1 MARYIKVLFAALL
14 LLGCTPKDSIDNFTA
29 YVDPKIGTGGHGH
42 VFVGANVP
50 FGLVQLGPTSIPQE
64 WDWCSGYHD
73 SDSTVIGFSHTH
85 LSGTGI
91 GDLFDI
97 TVMPVVGEV
106 TFARGT
112 EDDQASG
119 LWSYADRTREIARPG
134 YYSVPLTRYGITAEM
149 TATNRV
155 GLHRYTFP
163 QSEESAIVI
172 DLQNGGCWD
181 KPTETFIEAC
191 GDNAIQGYRYSKGWA
206 NAQRIYFYA
215 EFSKPFEDI
224 HIHSID
230 YMPLFAKADFNTT
243 EGEKV
248 LMKVGLSPVSIEGAR
263 ANMAAELPGWDFEA
277 VASAADEAWNA
288 ELGRISVDTADETAK
303 KIFYTALYHSMF
315 APATFCDVDG
325 KYRGADGEIYE
336 NPGYTTYTTFS
347 LWDTYRA
354 AMPLYSIFQSER
366 YPELINTMLA
376 IYKEQGKLPV
386 WHLHGC
392 ETDCMVGNPG
402 IPPVADAIVKG
413 FEGFD
418 YELAFEA
425 MKVSAL
431 RPDRGQDA
439 RMKYGYIPYD
449 KFNESVAYDLE
460 YALAD
465 GALANAAKVLGK
477 EDDYQYFLNRSK
489 SYVELFDHE
498 LRFIRGKDSKGRF
511 RTEYSPFASTHRADD
526 YCEGNGWQYTWL
538 VPHDFRGL
546 VSCFGSKE
554 EFLGKLDSL
563 FIVSSVI
570 EGAETSPDISGLIGQ
585 YAHGNEPS
593 HHILYF
599 YTMAGQPWKTA
610 DKVREVLGTLY
621 SAEPDGLSG
630 NEDVGQ
636 MSSWYILS
644 ALGFYEVEPASG
656 RYWFGSP
663 VFDKAEIAVDGGTF
677 TIITEG
683 NSDENRYIQ
692 SITLNG
698 KAYTKGYLEHKDLA
712 AGGELVIKMGAEPK
726 VWYCAEEPLEYEDQ
740 RPLPEDRLFTS
751 KAVEDE
757 IARVVGMLENPR
769 LKWMF
774 ANCYPNTLDTTVH
787 PVESEDG
794 LPDTFV
800 YTGDIPAMWLRDSGA
815 QVWPYLRYVNEDPE
829 LRKMIAGV
837 IRRQFKCICVD
848 PYANAFNVE
857 PLGAHNKTDWPE
869 ADPYVFERKWEIDSH
884 CYPIRLAYEYWKKSG
899 DETVFD
905 AVWHEAMGKI
915 VATLKEQQRKE
926 GHGGYVFLRT
936 TDRQL
941 DTKCVVGRG
950 NPVNP
955 VGLIASAFRPSDDA
969 TTFEFLVPSNFMA
982 VTSLRKAAEI
992 LREVNNE
999 AELAQECLDLASEVE
1014 QALKEHAVCEHP
1026 EYGKI
1031 YAFEVDGFGSQF
1043 LMDDANVPSLLAMSY
1058 LGDVP
1063 ADDPVYQNTRKFVW
1077 SEANPYF
1084 HRGPAGEGIGGPHIW
1099 SEVIWPMSIMM
1110 RAFTSDSDE
1119 EIQHCICQL
1128 MTTDAGTGF
1137 MHESFHKDNA
1147 EVFTRE
1153 WFAWQNTLFGELILK
1168 IIDDGRLH
1176 VLNNI
1181 I

>member
-1 MARYIKVLFAALL
+1 M
-14 LLGCTPKDSIDNFTA
+14 
-29 YVDPKIGTGGHGH
+29 
-42 VFVGANVP
+42 
-50 FGLVQLGPTSIPQE
+50 
-64 WDWCSGYHD
+64 
-73 SDSTVIGFSHTH
+73 
-85 LSGTGI
+85 
-91 GDLFDI
+91 
-97 TVMPVVGEV
+97 
-106 TFARGT
+106 
-112 EDDQASG
+112 
-119 LWSYADRTREIARPG
+119 
-134 YYSVPLTRYGITAEM
+134 
-149 TATNRV
+149 
-155 GLHRYTFP
+155 
-163 QSEESAIVI
+163 
-172 DLQNGGCWD
+172 
-181 KPTETFIEAC
+181 
-191 GDNAIQGYRYSKGWA
+191 
-206 NAQRIYFYA
+206 
-215 EFSKPFEDI
+215 
-224 HIHSID
+224 
-230 YMPLFAKADFNTT
+230 
-243 EGEKV
+243 
-248 LMKVGLSPVSIEGAR
+248 
-263 ANMAAELPGWDFEA
+263 
-277 VASAADEAWNA
+277 
-288 ELGRISVDTADETAK
+288 
-303 KIFYTALYHSMF
+303 
-315 APATFCDVDG
+315 
-325 KYRGADGEIYE
+325 
-336 NPGYTTYTTFS
+336 
-347 LWDTYRA
+347 
-354 AMPLYSIFQSER
+354 
-366 YPELINTMLA
+366 
-376 IYKEQGKLPV
+376 
-386 WHLHGC
+386 
-392 ETDCMVGNPG
+392 
-402 IPPVADAIVKG
+402 
-413 FEGFD
+413 
-418 YELAFEA
+418 
-425 MKVSAL
+425 
-431 RPDRGQDA
+431 
-439 RMKYGYIPYD
+439 
-449 KFNESVAYDLE
+449 
-460 YALAD
+460 
-465 GALANAAKVLGK
+465 
-477 EDDYQYFLNRSK
+477 
-489 SYVELFDHE
+489 
-498 LRFIRGKDSKGRF
+498 
-511 RTEYSPFASTHRADD
+511 
-526 YCEGNGWQYTWL
+526 
-538 VPHDFRGL
+538 
-546 VSCFGSKE
+546 
-554 EFLGKLDSL
+554 
-563 FIVSSVI
+563 
-570 EGAETSPDISGLIGQ
+570 
-585 YAHGNEPS
+585 
-593 HHILYF
+593 
-599 YTMAGQPWKTA
+599 
-610 DKVREVLGTLY
+610 REVLSTLY
-621 SAEPDGLSG
+621 SAESDGLSG

-692 SITLNG
+692 NITLNG

-905 AVWHEAMGKI
+905 SVWHEAMGKI
-915 VATLKEQQRKE
+915 VVTLKEQQRKE
-926 GHGGYVFLRT
+926 GHGSYVFLRT

-992 LREVNNE
+992 LREVNND
-999 AELAQECLDLASEVE
+999 AELAQECLDLASEVK

-1063 ADDPVYQNTRKFVW
+1063 ADDPIYKNTRKFVW